1 MQKQNTLGSQNQNKM
16 AVIGCGNLGLPL
28 CAVLADAGYEV
39 EGIDIDKEFVES
51 LTRRE
56 FRTIEPNLVNLL
68 EKNSYKLTFSTSIK
82 SSQFPYCTFI
92 IVPSPSDPN
101 GKFSSE
107 FVLKAVAEYCDRFLE
122 SDEEDV
128 LLVIVT
134 TVMPGTMNLEVVP
147 LLESKVG
154 TRLSQVKLF
163 YSPEFIALGSVIKN
177 LQYPDAI
184 LIGEANVGSAPFLA
198 KVLEK
203 TVKNSPEV
211 TILNLVNAEVAKISV
226 NAYVTMKISFANQLS
241 EICQALPFGDADE
254 VLSAIAK
261 DSRIGAKYLH
271 SAPAFGGPCFP
282 RDNRAF
288 SKLAS
293 DLGIDATLSKGTDQ
307 INLRQVDRL
316 IEQIKE
322 LSLDFKSVV
331 ILGVSY
337 KPGTRVFEESP
348 SLRFFELL
356 HEEAHVEKV
365 SMYDP
370 AVLDPEIRVSLKSI
384 GNSIIS
390 EVSELK
396 IALNE
401 ADAVYLFNNDDAFLD
416 IPELIYSNKTSLFD
430 LWGSWV
436 KYRDIF
442 HGRYYRLGTSTI
454 TRWKD

>member
-1 MQKQNTLGSQNQNKM
+1 MQNQNALDSQNQNKM

-39 EGIDIDKEFVES
+39 GGIDINKKFVES
-51 LTRRE
+51 LSQGE

-68 EKNSYKLTFSTSIK
+68 EKNLHNLGFSTSIK
-82 SSQFPYCTFI
+82 SAQFPYCTFI
-92 IVPSPSDPN
+92 IVPSPSDRN

-107 FVLKAVAEYCDRFLE
+107 FVLKAVEEYCDRFLE
-122 SDEEDV
+122 SDKDDV
-128 LLVIVT
+128 LLVIVS
-134 TVMPGTMNLEVVP
+134 TVMPGTMNLEVIP
-147 LLESKVG
+147 LLETKLG
-154 TRLSQVKLF
+154 FRFSQVKTF

-177 LQYPDAI
+177 LQYPDVI
-184 LIGEANVGSAPFLA
+184 LIGEAIAGSASFLA
-198 KVLEK
+198 KVLAK
-203 TVKNSPEV
+203 TVKNSPEIS
-211 TILNLVNAEVAKISV
+211 ILNLVNAEIAKISV

-293 DLGIDATLSKGTDQ
+293 DLGIDAALSGGTDQ
-307 INLRQVDRL
+307 INLRQATRL
-316 IEQIKE
+316 IEQIRE
-322 LSLDFKSVV
+322 LNLDFKSIV

-337 KPGTRVFEESP
+337 KPGTQVLEESP
-348 SLRFFELL
+348 SLKFLELL
-356 HEEAHVEKV
+356 REERKVEKV
-365 SMYDP
+365 ILYDP
-370 AVLDPEIRVSLKSI
+370 AFLHPESHVLLKSADNVI
-384 GNSIIS
+384 IFEIS
-390 EVSELK
+390 ELAV
-396 IALNE
+396 ALNE

-416 IPELIYSNKTSLFD
+416 IPELIYSNKTNLFD
-430 LWGSWV
+430 LWGSWI
-436 KYRDIF
+436 KYRDAF
-442 HGRYYRLGTSTI
+442 YGRYYRLGTSTI

>member
-1 MQKQNTLGSQNQNKM
+1 
-16 AVIGCGNLGLPL
+16 
-28 CAVLADAGYEV
+28 
-39 EGIDIDKEFVES
+39 
-51 LTRRE
+51 
-56 FRTIEPNLVNLL
+56 
-68 EKNSYKLTFSTSIK
+68 
-82 SSQFPYCTFI
+82 
-92 IVPSPSDPN
+92 
-101 GKFSSE
+101 
-107 FVLKAVAEYCDRFLE
+107 
-122 SDEEDV
+122 
-128 LLVIVT
+128 
-134 TVMPGTMNLEVVP
+134 MPGTMNLEVVP
-147 LLESKVG
+147 LLESKLG

-184 LIGEANVGSAPFLA
+184 LIGEANVGSAPLLT

-211 TILNLVNAEVAKISV
+211 TILNLVNAEIAKISV

-254 VLSAIAK
+254 VLNAIAK

-293 DLGIDATLSKGTDQ
+293 DLGIDANLSKGTDQ

-337 KPGTRVFEESP
+337 KPGTKVFEESP

-356 HEEAHVEKV
+356 HEETQVEKV

-370 AVLDPEIRVSLKSI
+370 AFLDPESRISLKSI

-416 IPELIYSNKTSLFD
+416 IPELIYSNETNLFD

-436 KYRDIF
+436 TYRDTF
-442 HGRYYRLGTSTI
+442 HGRYYRLGKSTI